1 MINMETLDSKPPL
14 FTSRSLLNLL
24 LPIVLDS
31 VLYIVAGLLD
41 SIMVS
46 SSGEAAVSGVSLVDS
61 INMMLIML
69 FVGLGVGGTVIT
81 TQFIGSRNYTQAR
94 ASANH
99 LLYLSSGVALIISLF
114 CLCFVPQ
121 ILQLIYSNIAPDVFD
136 YAKTYFYIT
145 LLGHPFYAIGTTCAA
160 LMRSMAKTRQST
172 NLTITVNLLN
182 LFGNALLIFGFRMG
196 VAGAALSTTLS
207 RVIFAVVGLIMLH
220 QKNAPIYFEELLKFR
235 IDGKMMKQI
244 FAIGIT
250 SSAQN
255 GLFQLGKLLVSSL
268 LATLGTVS
276 IAAYSSAFSILNFGW
291 AFISAFSTISLT
303 VIGQCIGAREPK
315 QAKENTNKLLRWC
328 TITTIVAFGLLFLL
342 RNYVVRLYAFDSE
355 TLNLSAY
362 CVGAGAIFTVASFYA
377 HFVIDGAALRAA
389 GDIYFPLIVTIA
401 SMFIFRV
408 GLSYLLVK
416 VFHMGVIAIWIGMGV
431 DWAANAFIYTLHKRN
446 DKWLHKKLV

>member
-1 MINMETLDSKPPL
+1 MINMEMPDSKPPL
-14 FTSRSLLNLL
+14 FTSRSLFNLL

-31 VLYIVAGLLD
+31 VLHIVAGLLD

-61 INMMLIML
+61 INMMLTML

-81 TQFIGSRNYTQAR
+81 TQFIGSRNYPQAR

-99 LLYLSSGVALIISLF
+99 LLYLSTGVALAITVF

-121 ILQLIYSNIAPDVFD
+121 ILQLVYSNIAPDVFD

-145 LLGHPFYAIGTTCAA
+145 LLGYPFYAIGTTCAA

-182 LFGNALLIFGFRMG
+182 LFGNALFIFGFRMG

-207 RVIFAVVGLIMLH
+207 RVFFAIAGILMLRN
-220 QKNAPIYFEELLKFR
+220 KNEPIYFENLLKFQV
-235 IDGKMMKQI
+235 DKNMMQRI
-244 FAIGIT
+244 FAIGMT

-255 GLFQLGKLLVSSL
+255 GLFYLGKLLVSSL

-291 AFISAFSTISLT
+291 AFASAFSTLSLT
-303 VIGQCIGAREPK
+303 VIGQCIGAGEPE
-315 QAKENTNKLLRWC
+315 QAKKNTNKLLRWC
-328 TITTIVAFGLLFLL
+328 TITTLIAFGLLFLL
-342 RNYVVRLYAFDSE
+342 RNYVVRLYAFDAE

-362 CVGAGAIFTVASFYA
+362 CVGAGAIFTVSSFYA
-377 HFVIDGAALRAA
+377 HFVINGAAFRSA

-416 VFHMGVIAIWIGMGV
+416 VFHMGVIAIWIGMGA
-431 DWAANAFIYTLHKRN
+431 DWAASALIYTLHKRN